1 MLQSSH
7 MLSTTDKLL
16 QNYNALAIPSS
27 DAKACNSL
35 VYSFSEPSTFYSLE
49 RINSTVSSIPDGSYP
64 LTILSAVLGALVAAI
79 AAFLFNIAYW
89 RKLNKENFKS
99 HYANIC
105 LEHLTTFEKAALQ
118 YWISNKTNE
127 NAQEMQ
133 LLEVKIRS
141 TFIVLKSSLDNL
153 SNVVV
158 DPADKASISTFT
170 TTIFD
175 VATGGNFESSVK
187 KTERNTCLKISKE
200 CSKIM
205 TVILRHSQKTL

>member
-79 AAFLFNIAYW
+79 AAFLFNIAYC
-89 RKLNKENFKS
+89 RAGS
-99 HYANIC
+99 H
-105 LEHLTTFEKAALQ
+105 FV
-118 YWISNKTNE
+118 NE
-127 NAQEMQ
+127 
-133 LLEVKIRS
+133 I
-141 TFIVLKSSLDNL
+141 
-153 SNVVV
+153 
-158 DPADKASISTFT
+158 
-170 TTIFD
+170 
-175 VATGGNFESSVK
+175 
-187 KTERNTCLKISKE
+187 
-200 CSKIM
+200 
-205 TVILRHSQKTL
+205 